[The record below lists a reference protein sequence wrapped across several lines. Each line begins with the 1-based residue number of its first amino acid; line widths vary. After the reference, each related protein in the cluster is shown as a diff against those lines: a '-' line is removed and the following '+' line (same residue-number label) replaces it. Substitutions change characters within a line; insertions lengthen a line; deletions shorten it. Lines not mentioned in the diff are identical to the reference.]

1 MQCLGAT
8 AVSWKP
14 VSNLPV
20 LAAAAQVLGKGGEQE
35 RATNL
40 STVLDGYFSQGG
52 HHINVNVLNRDL
64 LMDAV
69 AHPEK

>member
-1 MQCLGAT
+1 MPGDCACL
-8 AVSWKP
+8 
-14 VSNLPV
+14 
-20 LAAAAQVLGKGGEQE
+20 QVLGKGGEQE
-35 RATNL
+35 RAQNL

-69 AHPEK
+69 KHPEK